1 MPSPSR
7 VGNSLFFIGL
17 IVLVLAGIA
26 WSSSDDIAIP
36 FALTFTLVAL
46 LLMGVGGWLWNKP
59 DPNAPVPLSHQ
70 SPKAKMLA
78 AIPGLITLYISTR
91 PGSEDK
97 VGQSIGLALMAFAL
111 VGALETFIDRKF
123 PNAKANWDAM
133 ATWKKISIS
142 FVVIVASIFLFLYAM
157 MEVARLLSR

>member
-1 MPSPSR
+1 
-7 VGNSLFFIGL
+7 
-17 IVLVLAGIA
+17 
-26 WSSSDDIAIP
+26 
-36 FALTFTLVAL
+36 
-46 LLMGVGGWLWNKP
+46 
-59 DPNAPVPLSHQ
+59 
-70 SPKAKMLA
+70 
-78 AIPGLITLYISTR
+78 
-91 PGSEDK
+91 
-97 VGQSIGLALMAFAL
+97 VGQSIGLALMAFVL